1 MFAKQF
7 FLLFTLILGM
17 ANARTYTTY
26 TRGLDEEEETTRKMG
41 TMKQM
46 AKMVMMDMMVTK
58 EKMAVKVK
66 MPAKEKKPVKDK
78 MPVKE
83 KMSAKPKMAAM
94 AMVGERRRASVRL
107 GNRR

>member
-7 FLLFTLILGM
+7 FLFFTLILGM

-26 TRGLDEEEETTRKMG
+26 TRGLDEEEETTKTMG

-46 AKMVMMDMMVTK
+46 AKMGMMEKMVMK
-58 EKMAVKVK
+58 EKMAMKVK
-66 MPAKEKKPVKDK
+66 MPVKDK

-94 AMVGERRRASVRL
+94 AMLGERRRTSVRL